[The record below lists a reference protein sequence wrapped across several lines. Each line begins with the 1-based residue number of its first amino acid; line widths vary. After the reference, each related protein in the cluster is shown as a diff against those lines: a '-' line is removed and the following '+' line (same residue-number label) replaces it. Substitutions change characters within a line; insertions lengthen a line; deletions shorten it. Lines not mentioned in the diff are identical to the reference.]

1 MKMCSATI
9 AEQDLMQLRC
19 AGRYHSTQQVTSYA
33 FIVEVQTTLLVI
45 VVISQTTTGK
55 NQGLHQEI
63 LGNQV
68 LEWTTIG

>member
-19 AGRYHSTQQVTSYA
+19 AGHYHSTPQVTSYA

-45 VVISQTTTGK
+45 VEINQMTTGK
-55 NQGLHQEI
+55 NQGPHQET